1 VNSRIQKRRRK
12 GINSHDARS
21 CGYDCAHCTDLQC
34 RGSDAAVKFIAELDA
49 RKDDGFRP
57 PLPVNKYKQ
66 FHGYSWRGRFAN
78 REKKQ
83 NALLVEFMRER
94 LWEHKENS
102 ELPAL
107 ITSAGSEGWAWPAPW
122 ETSRKVPVPTECP
135 MCGKT
140 QQNCVCGA
148 RNLFEGKD

>member
-1 VNSRIQKRRRK
+1 MNSRIQKRRRK